1 MNVCGVLVHAIPT
14 RMPVVIDALAM
25 LDGVEVHQTADGGR
39 IVVTVE
45 DTEQRAAI
53 DTLRDL
59 NRLEGVVAASLIY
72 HHFEPEDRVPTDP
85 APPRLERS
93 SSWPGKSYA

>member
-1 MNVCGVLVHAIPT
+1 MNVCGVLVHAIPN
-14 RMPVVIDALAM
+14 RLPAVLDALTA
-25 LDGVEVHQTADGGR
+25 LSGVEIHQTADGGR

-45 DTEQRAAI
+45 DTDGRAAI

-59 NRLEGVVAASLIY
+59 QRLDGIVAASLIY
-72 HHFEPEDRVPTDP
+72 HHSEPEDRAATDQ
-85 APPRLERS
+85 ALPRLEQT